1 MTIETHI
8 LFGIIAGSR
17 FKPTHDFGY
26 VALDIAGLRPE
37 DEGIYSCRARND
49 LGEAVT
55 TASVRIRCEYRCV
68 QRHVLTGGRR

>member
-1 MTIETHI
+1 MQVCRSLLTCVCP
-8 LFGIIAGSR
+8 FSGSR

-37 DEGIYSCRARND
+37 DEGVYSCRARND

-55 TASVRIRCEYRCV
+55 TASVRIRCES
-68 QRHVLTGGRR
+68 RHRGRDRR